1 MRPFEAGRWRTR
13 AVSAIDGSR
22 DSSVALK
29 LVGRGSHSAREA
41 CTVKRVMSDHQRRVP
56 RGPKDSFTSPKRGLP
71 LLSMNLCV
79 VMLRKDS
86 MAFDGLPRCG
96 MKGQVIR
103 EHTDPP

>member
-56 RGPKDSFTSPKRGLP
+56 RGPKDRYTSPKRCLH
-71 LLSMNLCV
+71 LLLKSPCV
-79 VMLRKDS
+79 PMLKRDV
-86 MAFDGLPRCG
+86 FR
-96 MKGQVIR
+96 
-103 EHTDPP
+103 